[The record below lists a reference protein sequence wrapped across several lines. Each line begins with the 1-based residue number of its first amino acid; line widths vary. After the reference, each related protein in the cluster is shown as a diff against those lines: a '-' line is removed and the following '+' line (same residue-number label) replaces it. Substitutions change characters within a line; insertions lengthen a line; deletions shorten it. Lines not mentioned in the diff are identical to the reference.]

1 MAAFHYFKQ
10 HVEKAANLLNLGEED
25 RLRFETPDRV
35 LKADLSIRLDEGGTA
50 TFPAYRVQFN
60 NARGP
65 YKGGIRFHP
74 DADEDEVSALAAM
87 MAIKCAVVD
96 IPFGGAKGGVSVDVK
111 KLSTNEIHE
120 VARAYVRAFA
130 ENLGPDMDVPAPDV
144 YTNPDIMGVML
155 DEFEKITGKPSPAF
169 ITGKAL
175 DKGGIVGRDTAT
187 ADGAIVVLTSL
198 LNDQHRSAEGI
209 RAAVQGA
216 GNAGAQ
222 ATHLLD
228 GLGMKIV
235 ALGDSHGTL
244 LERHGLDVR
253 RILSQKAKGISVT
266 ESGADGEMGD
276 AHAVLTSDCELL
288 VPAALEEQITADN
301 AERIKADVILE
312 IANGPTTPEADD
324 SLSARGVA
332 IIPDVLANAGGVT
345 VSYFEWLQN
354 RSDSIWTKDMV
365 HERLEQTMQDA
376 YRDVADFAI
385 NRNVTLR
392 EAAYAL
398 ALTRILETRG

>member
-10 HVEKAANLLNLGEED
+10 HVEKASNLLNLEEAD
-25 RLRFETPDRV
+25 RVKFETPDRV
-35 LKADLSIRLDEGGTA
+35 LKAELTIALDDGGSA

-111 KLSTNEIHE
+111 KLSANEINE
-120 VARAYVRAFA
+120 VARAYVRAFS
-130 ENLGPDMDVPAPDV
+130 EHLGPDIDVPAPDV
-144 YTNPDIMGVML
+144 YTTADIMAVML
-155 DEFEKITGKPSPAF
+155 DEYEKIVGKPSPAF
-169 ITGKAL
+169 ITGKPL

-187 ADGAIVVLTSL
+187 ADGAIFVMKSL
-198 LNDQHRSAEGI
+198 LNDQHRGAEGL

-222 ATHLLD
+222 AAHLL
-228 GLGMKIV
+228 GGMGMKII
-235 ALGDSHGTL
+235 ALADSHGTL
-244 LERHGLDVR
+244 LNRHGLAVNE
-253 RILSQKAKGISVT
+253 ILTAKENGAHVVD
-266 ESGADGEMGD
+266 SGAEGEVGS
-276 AHAVLTSDCELL
+276 ATAVIASDCDIL
-288 VPAALEEQITADN
+288 VPAALEEQITEEN
-301 AERIKADVILE
+301 AERVKADVILE
-312 IANGPTTPEADD
+312 IANGPITPEADD

-332 IIPDVLANAGGVT
+332 VVPDVLANAGGVT

-354 RSDSIWTKDMV
+354 RSDSLWTKDMV
-365 HERLEQTMQDA
+365 HERLEQTMTDA

-398 ALTRILETRG
+398 ALQRILDIP

>member
-1 MAAFHYFKQ
+1 M
-10 HVEKAANLLNLGEED
+10 
-25 RLRFETPDRV
+25 
-35 LKADLSIRLDEGGTA
+35 
-50 TFPAYRVQFN
+50 
-60 NARGP
+60 
-65 YKGGIRFHP
+65 
-74 DADEDEVSALAAM
+74 
-87 MAIKCAVVD
+87 
-96 IPFGGAKGGVSVDVK
+96 
-111 KLSTNEIHE
+111 
-120 VARAYVRAFA
+120 
-130 ENLGPDMDVPAPDV
+130 
-144 YTNPDIMGVML
+144 
-155 DEFEKITGKPSPAF
+155 
-169 ITGKAL
+169 
-175 DKGGIVGRDTAT
+175 
-187 ADGAIVVLTSL
+187 LTSL

-244 LERHGLDVR
+244 LERHGLDIG
-253 RILSQKAKGISVT
+253 RILSQKAKGIAVT
-266 ESGADGEMGD
+266 ESGADGEVAD

-398 ALTRILETRG
+398 ALTRILET